1 MYIMHNINTFIDI
14 FSFIGYSFN
23 LSLWI
28 LDLILRFELPRFNSI
43 YVFLYIYIL
52 IKNLI
57 IFNAKEKM
65 LMKYSLSFLH

>member
-1 MYIMHNINTFIDI
+1 MYIMHNVNIFIDI

-43 YVFLYIYIL
+43 YVYIYIYIL

-57 IFNAKEKM
+57 IF
-65 LMKYSLSFLH
+65 KYYYYY